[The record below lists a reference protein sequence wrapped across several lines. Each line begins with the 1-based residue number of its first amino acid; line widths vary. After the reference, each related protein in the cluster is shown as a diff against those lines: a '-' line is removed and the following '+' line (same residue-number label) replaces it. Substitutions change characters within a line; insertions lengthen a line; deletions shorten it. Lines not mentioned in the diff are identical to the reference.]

1 MTRPPQL
8 QAREKALQG
17 QRHPHGK
24 QRIANALIEDLTNEW
39 LEHGP
44 ACLRVMRARDVTKFV
59 QLCYSILPRDVLIAV
74 EHRTLPGNLDPEDW
88 HLMKQI
94 IDTIKAAIPPGTN
107 SPPSEIFGVI
117 EEALRAHFAK
127 RLEGAA

>member
-1 MTRPPQL
+1 MPKPPQL
-8 QAREKALQG
+8 QNA
-17 QRHPHGK
+17 PHVPRGK

-44 ACLRVMRARDVTKFV
+44 ACLRVMRARDVTRFV

-107 SPPSEIFGVI
+107 SAPNEIFGVI

-127 RLEGAA
+127 RVKPADNLEGAA

>member
-1 MTRPPQL
+1 MPR
-8 QAREKALQG
+8 
-17 QRHPHGK
+17 
-24 QRIANALIEDLTNEW
+24 
-39 LEHGP
+39 
-44 ACLRVMRARDVTKFV
+44 TKFV

-107 SPPSEIFGVI
+107 SAPSEIFAVI
-117 EEALRAHFAK
+117 DEALRAHFAK

>member
-1 MTRPPQL
+1 MTKPPQL
-8 QAREKALQG
+8 QHA
-17 QRHPHGK
+17 PHVPRGK

-107 SPPSEIFGVI
+107 SAPSEIFAVI
-117 EEALRAHFAK
+117 DEALRAHFAK